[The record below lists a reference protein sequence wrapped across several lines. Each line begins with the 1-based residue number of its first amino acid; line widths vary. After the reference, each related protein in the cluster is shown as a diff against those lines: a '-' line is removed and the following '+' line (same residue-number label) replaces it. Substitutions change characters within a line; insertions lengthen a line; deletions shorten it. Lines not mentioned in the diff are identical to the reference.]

1 MDTNT
6 AHGVTRRSL
15 LLGAGA
21 LAGAAAVTQ
30 SASPAFAAAPSVAL
44 RPQALSSAMSGLTYI
59 AIDAQQMWPSKAA
72 DRVYQDI
79 TGSQGLPND
88 RIWAGLPL
96 PVGSVVR
103 QISVGYQGQPI
114 VEISRRA
121 INQPNPALQPEQVF
135 QLSAPASPGGPFSS
149 TLNLTTPVTIEA
161 NYSYTLSFFLT
172 AGVSVFGASIGYL
185 PPIQGFIPFTGTS
198 PRVLDTR
205 NPGPLTGKLQPN
217 EERVIDLALAGA
229 RSAVINLTVTNTVN
243 GGFLSVFAANT
254 TFPGNSSIN
263 WSNTG
268 ENIANSVITG
278 VDQSGRIKIRGGDNP
293 TDVII
298 DRVGFLL

>member
-1 MDTNT
+1 MNTNT
-6 AHGVTRRSL
+6 GHDVSRRTL
-15 LLGAGA
+15 LRGAGV
-21 LAGAAAVTQ
+21 LAGAAAVAQ
-30 SASPAFAAAPSVAL
+30 GVPPASALAPSAVVL
-44 RPQALSSAMSGLTYI
+44 PEALSAAISGLTYV
-59 AIDAQQMWPSKAA
+59 AIDAQQMWPSRAA

-79 TGSQGLPND
+79 TGAQGLPND

-149 TLNLTTPVTIEA
+149 TLNLATPVTIEA
-161 NYSYTLSFFLT
+161 NYSYTVSFFL
-172 AGVSVFGASIGYL
+172 APGVSVFGASIGYL
-185 PPIQGFIPFTGTS
+185 PSTQGFIPFTGTS

-205 NPGPLTGKLQPN
+205 NPGPLAGKLQAN
-217 EERVIDLALAGA
+217 EERVIDLGLAGA

-243 GGFLSVFAANT
+243 GGFLSVFAANV

-263 WSNTG
+263 WSTSGQNV
-268 ENIANSVITG
+268 ANNVVTG
-278 VDQSGRIKIRGGDNP
+278 VDTNGRIKIRGGDNP

>member
-1 MDTNT
+1 MNTNT
-6 AHGVTRRSL
+6 EHGVSRRTL
-15 LLGAGA
+15 LRGAGA
-21 LAGAAAVTQ
+21 LAGAAAVAQGTP
-30 SASPAFAAAPSVAL
+30 PAFAAGPSAVVL
-44 RPQALSSAMSGLTYI
+44 PEALSAAISGLTYI
-59 AIDAQQMWPSKAA
+59 AIDAQQMWPTKAA
-72 DRVYQDI
+72 DRVYQDL

-121 INQPNPALQPEQVF
+121 ISQPNPAQQPEQVF

-149 TLNLTTPVTIEA
+149 TLNLATPVTIEP
-161 NYSYTLSFFLT
+161 NYSYTVSFFLSP
-172 AGVSVFGASIGYL
+172 GESVFGASIGYL
-185 PPIQGFIPFTGTS
+185 PPTQGFIPFTGTS

-205 NPGPLTGKLQPN
+205 NPGPLAGKLQAN
-217 EERVIDLALAGA
+217 EERVVDLGLVGA

-243 GGFLSVFAANT
+243 GGFLSVFAANASFSGT
-254 TFPGNSSIN
+254 SSIN

-268 ENIANSVITG
+268 ENIANSVITA
-278 VDQSGRIKIRGGDNP
+278 VDASGRIKIRGGDNP

>member
-1 MDTNT
+1 MNSDA
-6 AHGVTRRSL
+6 AHDVSRRTL
-15 LLGAGA
+15 FLGAA
-21 LAGAAAVTQ
+21 VLAGGAAVVHGP
-30 SASPAFAAAPSVAL
+30 SPASALGPSVVARPEAL
-44 RPQALSSAMSGLTYI
+44 GASISGLTYI
-59 AIDAQQMWPSKAA
+59 AIDAQQMWPTRAV

-79 TGSQGLPND
+79 TGTQGAPND

-96 PVGSVVR
+96 PVGSVVH

-121 INQPNPALQPEQVF
+121 INQPSPAQQPEQVF
-135 QLSAPASPGGPFSS
+135 QTNAPASPGGPFSS
-149 TLNLTTPVTIEA
+149 TLDLPTPVTIEA
-161 NYSYTLSFFLT
+161 NFSYMVSFFLA
-172 AGVSVFGASIGYL
+172 AGVSVFGVSIGYL
-185 PPIQGFIPFTGTS
+185 PPKQGFIPFTGAS

-205 NPGPLTGKLQPN
+205 NPGPLSGKLQAN
-217 EERVIDLALAGA
+217 EERVVDLGLAGA
-229 RSAVINLTVTNTVN
+229 RSAIINLTVTNTVN
-243 GGFLSVFAANT
+243 AGFLSVFAANV

-268 ENIANSVITG
+268 ASVANSVVTA
-278 VDQSGRIKIRGGDNP
+278 VDASGRIKIRGGDSP

>member
-1 MDTNT
+1 MNTNT
-6 AHGVTRRSL
+6 EHGVSRRTL
-15 LLGAGA
+15 LRGAGA
-21 LAGAAAVTQ
+21 LAGAAAVAQGTP
-30 SASPAFAAAPSVAL
+30 PAFAAGPSAVVL
-44 RPQALSSAMSGLTYI
+44 PEALSAAISGLTYI
-59 AIDAQQMWPSKAA
+59 AIDAQQMWPTKAA
-72 DRVYQDI
+72 DRVYQDL

-121 INQPNPALQPEQVF
+121 ISQPNPAQQPEQVF

-149 TLNLTTPVTIEA
+149 TLNLTTPVTIEP
-161 NYSYTLSFFLT
+161 NYSYTVSFFLT
-172 AGVSVFGASIGYL
+172 PGVSVFGASIGYL
-185 PPIQGFIPFTGTS
+185 PPTQGFIPFTGTS

-205 NPGPLTGKLQPN
+205 NPGPLAGKLQAN
-217 EERVIDLALAGA
+217 EERVIDLGLAGA
-229 RSAVINLTVTNTVN
+229 RSAIINLTVTNTVN
-243 GGFLSVFAANT
+243 GGFLSVFAANAS
-254 TFPGNSSIN
+254 FSGNSSIN

-268 ENIANSVITG
+268 ENVANSVVTA
-278 VDQSGRIKIRGGDNP
+278 VDASGRIKIRGGDNP